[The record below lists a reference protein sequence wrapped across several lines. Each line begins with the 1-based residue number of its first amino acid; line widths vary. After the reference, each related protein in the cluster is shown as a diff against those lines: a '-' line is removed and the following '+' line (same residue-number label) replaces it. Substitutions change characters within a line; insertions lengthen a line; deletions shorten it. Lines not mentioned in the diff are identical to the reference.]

1 MNTSLRC
8 FIAIDIPDQIKK
20 DICELIE
27 IFKKY
32 DMDVKWVSY
41 ENLHITLKFLG
52 NTFGD
57 LIPKISDILGNIL
70 LPFEPFYIKIY
81 SVGVFPNRKHPRVV
95 WVGIKDSEILIQ
107 LQEDIEKSMALLGY
121 QKEDRKF
128 QPHLTV
134 GRVRSPKGI
143 SNLINE
149 LDMFKEK
156 HFGNVKVEDVKLMES
171 RLKPSGAEYFCLRM
185 IPLGR
190 RKSEY

>member
-1 MNTSLRC
+1 MYLRC
-8 FIAIDIPDQIKK
+8 FIAIDIPDQIKR
-20 DICELIE
+20 DIGELIE

-32 DMDVKWVSY
+32 DTDVKWIAH
-41 ENLHITLKFLG
+41 ENIHITLKFLG
-52 NTFGD
+52 NTHVD
-57 LIPKISDILGNIL
+57 LIHEICKSLGNIL

-81 SVGVFPNRKHPRVV
+81 SVGVFPNRKYPRII
-95 WVGIKDSEILIQ
+95 WIGIEDSEILIR
-107 LQEDIEKSMALLGY
+107 LQRDVEESMALLGY

-128 QPHLTV
+128 HPHLTV

-149 LDMFKEK
+149 LDIFKEK

-171 RLKPSGAEYFCLRM
+171 RLKPSGAQYFCLYK

-190 RKSEY
+190 RNSEY

>member
-1 MNTSLRC
+1 MYLRC
-8 FIAIDIPDQIKK
+8 FIAIDIPDQIKR
-20 DICELIE
+20 DIGELIE

-32 DMDVKWVSY
+32 DTDVKWIAH
-41 ENLHITLKFLG
+41 ENIHITLKFLG
-52 NTFGD
+52 NTHVD
-57 LIPKISDILGNIL
+57 LIHEICKSLGNIL

-81 SVGVFPNRKHPRVV
+81 SVGVFPNRKYPRII
-95 WVGIKDSEILIQ
+95 WIGIEDSEILIR
-107 LQEDIEKSMALLGY
+107 LQRDVEESMALLGY

-128 QPHLTV
+128 HPHLTV

-149 LDMFKEK
+149 LDIFKEK

-171 RLKPSGAEYFCLRM
+171 RLKPSGAQYFCLHK

-190 RKSEY
+190 RNSEY